1 MAALAAQSLQGRVV
15 VVMRVNAPNLEQGLS
30 LVVSVRELYLLWPA
44 LVLLVFWELKIEL
57 VWEGVSF
64 VHALVGPQANLALAR
79 GIKL

>member
-1 MAALAAQSLQGRVV
+1 MAYWRSALAALAAQSLQGRVV

-44 LVLLVFWELKIEL
+44 LVE
-57 VWEGVSF
+57 
-64 VHALVGPQANLALAR
+64 AQANLALAR